1 MCCKHRVILPESL
14 YQASAPGERFDRLKS
29 SHWNVTSNLRMGI
42 QNIGQQATGTHVHV
56 TYCTTHRFIQTL
68 STGTNKCIQT
78 HPSQN
83 DSYLRTESKEKITK
97 ETQPTNRQKMQKM
110 SMKETWVSWCQ
121 AAWSCPVSG
130 IHYSHNRRTYDIPKW
145 SKMIQNVHHPFPTN
159 QQCRAFIH
167 WRICFSSFVSS
178 SPSFT
183 ANSSAADKTC
193 LGQEWK
199 QKANTITKNRAIYLG
214 LFVQKSRCQQNIT
227 TDDWCLAKK
236 KMGLPGTTSPHPS
249 PQRPSSFQCPCFPS
263 QVVGRLFL
271 TIPDSIEDLYDLSWH
286 IILIT
291 PKWTRCPVYAKLCN
305 DFQQKNKSTISWT
318 TGDRNITAPQYRI
331 SFLCFFI
338 QNISIDQVDS
348 QNPHT
353 RSIWKRHQL
362 ANNSLQNM
370 CTISISCSSW
380 WLTDDSI

>member
-1 MCCKHRVILPESL
+1 
-14 YQASAPGERFDRLKS
+14 
-29 SHWNVTSNLRMGI
+29 
-42 QNIGQQATGTHVHV
+42 
-56 TYCTTHRFIQTL
+56 
-68 STGTNKCIQT
+68 
-78 HPSQN
+78 
-83 DSYLRTESKEKITK
+83 
-97 ETQPTNRQKMQKM
+97 
-110 SMKETWVSWCQ
+110 
-121 AAWSCPVSG
+121 
-130 IHYSHNRRTYDIPKW
+130 
-145 SKMIQNVHHPFPTN
+145 MIQNVHHPFPTN

-236 KMGLPGTTSPHPS
+236 NMGLPGTTSPHPS